1 MRPPSAAPP
10 NPLKRRN
17 PRGGAGSADTEQQA
31 SANPT
36 IFRVV
41 AIKPNGRR
49 VVCGT
54 CPTREAAEDW
64 AALIRKYARIA
75 GGSACVEADG
85 GER

>member
-1 MRPPSAAPP
+1 MRPPDPR
-10 NPLKRRN
+10 RRN
-17 PRGGAGSADTEQQA
+17 APGGSEAIVETEQQA
-31 SANPT
+31 SAKPST
-36 IFRVV
+36 VFRVA

-49 VVCGT
+49 VICGT

-75 GGSACVEADG
+75 GGSACVEPVG